1 MVHLAYN
8 QIWSLGLT
16 IHEVAM
22 NRFPFPPEGEPPLG
36 PIELLTY
43 IVAME
48 TPALSDNPE
57 HGIKWTRAIQDFV
70 RQCLEKDPAKRPGP
84 AQLLQHP
91 WMKEIRKL
99 AS

>member
-1 MVHLAYN
+1 MVNSAEPVFCAFARVKADECCRL

-43 IVAME
+43 IVAMD
-48 TPALSDNPE
+48 TPELKDDPE
-57 HGIKWTRAIQDFV
+57 QGVKWTRAIQDF
-70 RQCLEKDPAKRPGP
+70 
-84 AQLLQHP
+84 
-91 WMKEIRKL
+91 IRL
-99 AS
+99 W

>member
-1 MVHLAYN
+1 MTHTLYDISRHL

-43 IVAME
+43 IVAMD
-48 TPALSDNPE
+48 TPRLKDDLSV
-57 HGIKWTRAIQDFV
+57 GVKWTKAIQDFV
-70 RQCLEKDPAKRPGP
+70 MQWCVRSFVR
-84 AQLLQHP
+84 
-91 WMKEIRKL
+91 
-99 AS
+99 